1 LPFPSPGDLPDPGIK
16 IGKEQV
22 RLSIF
27 TDDMILNKEN
37 LKDTIKK
44 FSKIAGYKVN
54 TQKSVIFLHTNNEIS
69 ER

>member
-1 LPFPSPGDLPDPGIK
+1 MINYSIKIIK

-44 FSKIAGYKVN
+44 
-54 TQKSVIFLHTNNEIS
+54 LLPE
-69 ER
+69 